1 MISAGIGLVC
11 VYCTG
16 IGSVLDV
23 VLVYMSCSVYCTGI
37 GSIPDAVL
45 RKLTN
50 HRDLGIHTEMFS
62 DGIINLVQLGV
73 VTNARKVIQTG
84 KIVGGFAFGTRA
96 LYDFIDNN
104 PFVGESRTRHHTARQ
119 MCAHVVTQC
128 EHSLMDTSCDFSDR
142 FAVAVTVTH
151 THTPI

>member
-1 MISAGIGLVC
+1 MNWHVSV
-11 VYCTG
+11 
-16 IGSVLDV
+16 IGSVDV
-23 VLVYMSCSVYCTGI
+23 ISAGI

-73 VTNARKVIQTG
+73 ITNARKVIQTG

-96 LYDFIDNN
+96 LYDFMNNN
-104 PFVGESRTRHHTARQ
+104 PFVGE
-119 MCAHVVTQC
+119 
-128 EHSLMDTSCDFSDR
+128 
-142 FAVAVTVTH
+142 
-151 THTPI
+151 